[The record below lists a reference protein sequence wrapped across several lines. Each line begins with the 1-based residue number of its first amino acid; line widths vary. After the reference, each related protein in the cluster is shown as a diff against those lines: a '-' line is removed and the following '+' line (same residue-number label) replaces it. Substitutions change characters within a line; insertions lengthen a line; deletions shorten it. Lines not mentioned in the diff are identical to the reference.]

1 MDKDNLK
8 RGCWMNEVFKS
19 SMCRSVLEGTG
30 KCHFIFPDK
39 DKCEFAHSKEEM
51 EMWANWRKK
60 RWGKRTMCKNL
71 ATCKY
76 DATCRFSHTEEEC
89 KWWNQ
94 TGPMKDSKLKW
105 SLSHPLRPPS
115 PPPHLLPP
123 PRPASPPTTTMI
135 SPPVVAAMNHH
146 HFPSLGDNTAP
157 PATPIVPSKLVPA
170 GAPSPL
176 FTPTSTAAATNGTSC
191 APSPLLTP
199 LTPLAV
205 LPSAFQQDFSMFHG
219 DSATWHLPQVF
230 TATCSI
236 NSSIGSKSEEGYN
249 VMDQLASTKDD
260 FPCDWL
266 KVIED
271 DGIINSPIISHP
283 NNATMGLFECTKFA

>member
-8 RGCWMNEVFKS
+8 RGCWTNEVFKS
-19 SMCRSVLEGTG
+19 SMCRSVVDGTG

-51 EMWANWRKK
+51 EMWANWRKR
-60 RWGKRTMCKNL
+60 RWGKRTMCKNI

-89 KWWNQ
+89 RWWNQ
-94 TGPMKDSKLKW
+94 TGPMKDSKQKW

-115 PPPHLLPP
+115 PPAHVLPP
-123 PRPASPPTTTMI
+123 PRPASPPAAI
-135 SPPVVAAMNHH
+135 LPPPVVAVAAAAT
-146 HFPSLGDNTAP
+146 STAP
-157 PATPIVPSKLVPA
+157 LATPIVRSKPVPA

-176 FTPTSTAAATNGTSC
+176 VTPSSTHNGASC
-191 APSPLLTP
+191 APSPLLSP
-199 LTPLAV
+199 QAV

-219 DSATWHLPQVF
+219 DSATWCLPQVF

-236 NSSIGSKSEEGYN
+236 ASNSSSSSISTEEGYN
-249 VMDQLASTKDD
+249 VMDQLAPAKDD

-266 KVIED
+266 KAMED
-271 DGIINSPIISHP
+271 SGIPNSPITSHRHDG
-283 NNATMGLFECTKFA
+283 GLFERTKFA